1 MLSMPE
7 SGLIAFYRN
16 EGVDHRRRSLRDV
29 RGFDLDHLEHTHD
42 FIQWLFP
49 LPEPSSANA
58 FSPLLSREDMNRF
71 RSDPSMQA
79 ELLRSFTLM
88 LRFFGLALMKP
99 ATPGT
104 LTVIRADDFA
114 ERCAVWLYPGSHNFL
129 RITRILRS
137 LTLLGC
143 PAHAAALLQ
152 CLDDVYSSNR
162 DAVGLRTM
170 HYWRSAVVLGANG
183 PTQFSDDALG

>member
-1 MLSMPE
+1 MPD

-16 EGVDHRRRSLRDV
+16 EEVDHRLRSLRDV
-29 RGFDLDHLEHTHD
+29 RGFDLDLLEHTHD
-42 FIQWLFP
+42 YIQWLFP

-58 FSPLLSREDMNRF
+58 FAPLLSREDMNRF
-71 RSDPSMQA
+71 RSDASMRT
-79 ELLRSFTLM
+79 ELLRSFALM
-88 LRFFGLALMKP
+88 LRFFGLALMEP

-104 LTVIRADDFA
+104 LTVVRADDFA

-143 PAHAAALLQ
+143 PAHATAFLQ
-152 CLDDVYSSNR
+152 RLDDIHASNC

-170 HYWRSAVVLGANG
+170 QYWRSALVM
-183 PTQFSDDALG
+183 DDAG

>member
-1 MLSMPE
+1 MPE

-16 EGVDHRRRSLRDV
+16 EGVDHRLRSLRDV
-29 RGFDLDHLEHTHD
+29 RGFDLDQLEHTHD

-58 FSPLLSREDMNRF
+58 SAPLLSREDLNLF
-71 RSDPSMQA
+71 RSDASLRA
-79 ELLRSFTLM
+79 ELLRSFALM

-104 LTVIRADDFA
+104 LTIIRAGDFA

-143 PAHAAALLQ
+143 AAHAAAFLQ
-152 CLDDVYSSNR
+152 CLDDIYSYNR

-170 HYWRSAVVLGANG
+170 QYWRSAVVM
-183 PTQFSDDALG
+183 DDAG